1 MTNSII
7 TLIKNVV
14 RSTIKAPIKKMLA
27 LLENACLASPI
38 KSRFSAWYSN
48 VVEKGVEKGVETDED
63 ATGFKPTFEPLKWK
77 SINKVEYS
85 GVCVLSKGKLLMYRP
100 LEVFQ
105 RHPDARKAIVSTRN
119 YRPLK
124 YPGSQHS
131 LSLALVRRNWAYWRK
146 GKKAVSLTGSVAL
159 LGNCEFDNA
168 NYYHF
173 WVDVIADIWF
183 VRQHLAAEE
192 LPDYYLV
199 PFANLAWQWDIL
211 TLCGIHESQVIPY
224 AKHDV
229 LSLDRLI
236 IPIRDKGALNL
247 PSWLIRAMHD
257 MCGWTPT
264 PHKGKRLI
272 FVSRAD
278 ADYRCVANE
287 SVICN
292 RLREKGFEVHTL
304 KGLSITEQQQLFAT
318 AAIICAPHGAALTN
332 VAWCGP
338 GTIIIDFLS
347 EQHLVP
353 CFSELAAQNKLV
365 YYPYICKRVEG
376 TASGLKGDII
386 VSDSQIDSVLD
397 IVTHHLK
404 LTGEV
409 LES

>member
-199 PFANLAWQWDIL
+199 PFANLA
-211 TLCGIHESQVIPY
+211 
-224 AKHDV
+224 
-229 LSLDRLI
+229 
-236 IPIRDKGALNL
+236 
-247 PSWLIRAMHD
+247 
-257 MCGWTPT
+257 
-264 PHKGKRLI
+264 
-272 FVSRAD
+272 
-278 ADYRCVANE
+278 
-287 SVICN
+287 
-292 RLREKGFEVHTL
+292 
-304 KGLSITEQQQLFAT
+304 
-318 AAIICAPHGAALTN
+318 
-332 VAWCGP
+332 
-338 GTIIIDFLS
+338 
-347 EQHLVP
+347 
-353 CFSELAAQNKLV
+353 
-365 YYPYICKRVEG
+365 
-376 TASGLKGDII
+376 
-386 VSDSQIDSVLD
+386 
-397 IVTHHLK
+397 
-404 LTGEV
+404 
-409 LES
+409 